1 MIIDRGR
8 VGSFGVPGRRMYV
21 VGSPARTGLAGR
33 AVDLPICL
41 RGDAFACWVSSV
53 TGPNANPSKRRS
65 RKLTGSVVVVSIWGL
80 NGPSGCGAGEATTAT
95 TIVDCLS
102 QRAA

>member
-1 MIIDRGR
+1 MVSARSSENWWVRLRRTQDVQVGGLTARVAHLVIIDRGR

-65 RKLTGSVVVVSIWGL
+65 RKLTEW
-80 NGPSGCGAGEATTAT
+80 
-95 TIVDCLS
+95 
-102 QRAA
+102 